1 MSETTTR
8 QRGVAEIARSQVRA
22 AADVGQEAVSSGAY
36 VYPVKGIYYL
46 LAHPRLYKPIA
57 KPLGL
62 SFITNL
68 GILAFLF
75 TFTYLPQ
82 AAFMAIFSGPF
93 GFITAIPLI
102 LGEAAAITTVIAKT
116 FYLGPALENLFDETL
131 LLQGQTKLVSNGR
144 EVTTQS
150 GTKALGKL
158 ILKPLHRFSKEG
170 IIRYILSIPLNFIPV
185 VGTVF
190 FLGYNGAKS
199 GPGYHARYFQ
209 LKRFSQDQRKQWIS
223 ERRGA
228 YTSFGFAALALNL
241 IPFATLVFSCTSA
254 VGAALWAADEEKRQ
268 GSKPDMS
275 AVPEQDKTRDG
286 DVKGLKELPQSPYVR
301 KVVIAARL
309 LGLNDRIERIV
320 TKPSEVTPPQDLIN
334 TNPLGK
340 VPALVVDSAGSKRA
354 VFDSPVI
361 LQYFD
366 TISEPRDRLY
376 PPSSDPARIDTL
388 NYEALTDGILDATYL
403 IRAESIK
410 QPEEQRSAQL
420 IAAQRNKVRRGIE
433 ALGTLPEPEFPSAKA
448 VGLACTLWYLN
459 RRLPDFNWREGQGG
473 KKLEDWFK
481 RAVEHP
487 AWVEEGEVPPS

>member
-190 FLGYNGAKS
+190 FLGYNG
-199 GPGYHARYFQ
+199 GPDLDITHDTSNSKGFPRINVNDGSLSDEAHIPAVF
-209 LKRFSQDQRKQWIS
+209 
-223 ERRGA
+223 
-228 YTSFGFAALALNL
+228 SFGFAALALNL
-241 IPFATLVFSCTSA
+241 IPFATLVFSCTS

-286 DVKGLKELPQSPYVR
+286 DVKGLKEL
-301 KVVIAARL
+301 
-309 LGLNDRIERIV
+309 
-320 TKPSEVTPPQDLIN
+320 
-334 TNPLGK
+334 
-340 VPALVVDSAGSKRA
+340 
-354 VFDSPVI
+354 
-361 LQYFD
+361 
-366 TISEPRDRLY
+366 
-376 PPSSDPARIDTL
+376 
-388 NYEALTDGILDATYL
+388 
-403 IRAESIK
+403 
-410 QPEEQRSAQL
+410 
-420 IAAQRNKVRRGIE
+420 
-433 ALGTLPEPEFPSAKA
+433 
-448 VGLACTLWYLN
+448 
-459 RRLPDFNWREGQGG
+459 
-473 KKLEDWFK
+473 
-481 RAVEHP
+481 
-487 AWVEEGEVPPS
+487 

>member
-190 FLGYNGAKS
+190 FLGYNGGLWEVEPNLRANEKVVF
-199 GPGYHARYFQ
+199 P
-209 LKRFSQDQRKQWIS
+209 QDQRKRWIS

-286 DVKGLKELPQSPYVR
+286 DVKGPQSPYVR

-320 TKPSEVTPPQDLIN
+320 TKPSEVTPPQNLIN

-433 ALGTLPEPEFPSAKA
+433 ALGALPEPEFPSAKA

>member
-1 MSETTTR
+1 
-8 QRGVAEIARSQVRA
+8 
-22 AADVGQEAVSSGAY
+22 
-36 VYPVKGIYYL
+36 
-46 LAHPRLYKPIA
+46 
-57 KPLGL
+57 
-62 SFITNL
+62 
-68 GILAFLF
+68 
-75 TFTYLPQ
+75 
-82 AAFMAIFSGPF
+82 
-93 GFITAIPLI
+93 
-102 LGEAAAITTVIAKT
+102 
-116 FYLGPALENLFDETL
+116 
-131 LLQGQTKLVSNGR
+131 
-144 EVTTQS
+144 
-150 GTKALGKL
+150 
-158 ILKPLHRFSKEG
+158 FSKEG

-209 LKRFSQDQRKQWIS
+209 LKRFPQDQRKRWIS

-286 DVKGLKELPQSPYVR
+286 DVKGLKELNVTTHAQ
-301 KVVIAARL
+301 
-309 LGLNDRIERIV
+309 V
-320 TKPSEVTPPQDLIN
+320 TKISIILQPTISVREKSSHRCAFVGVERPYRTYRDQTERSNASTDLIN

-433 ALGTLPEPEFPSAKA
+433 ALGALPEPEFPSAKA

>member
-1 MSETTTR
+1 MKVLVGPIILNSKSSEDR
-8 QRGVAEIARSQVRA
+8 
-22 AADVGQEAVSSGAY
+22 
-36 VYPVKGIYYL
+36 P
-46 LAHPRLYKPIA
+46 
-57 KPLGL
+57 
-62 SFITNL
+62 
-68 GILAFLF
+68 
-75 TFTYLPQ
+75 
-82 AAFMAIFSGPF
+82 
-93 GFITAIPLI
+93 
-102 LGEAAAITTVIAKT
+102 
-116 FYLGPALENLFDETL
+116 
-131 LLQGQTKLVSNGR
+131 
-144 EVTTQS
+144 
-150 GTKALGKL
+150 
-158 ILKPLHRFSKEG
+158 
-170 IIRYILSIPLNFIPV
+170 
-185 VGTVF
+185 
-190 FLGYNGAKS
+190 
-199 GPGYHARYFQ
+199 
-209 LKRFSQDQRKQWIS
+209 DQRVLTVSQ
-223 ERRGA
+223 
-228 YTSFGFAALALNL
+228 
-241 IPFATLVFSCTSA
+241 IP
-254 VGAALWAADEEKRQ
+254 AD
-268 GSKPDMS
+268 P
-275 AVPEQDKTRDG
+275 
-286 DVKGLKELPQSPYVR
+286 LPQSPYVR

-320 TKPSEVTPPQDLIN
+320 TKPSEVTPPQNLIN

-433 ALGTLPEPEFPSAKA
+433 ALGALPEPEFPSAKA